1 MHEHAQASGT
11 ERTAR
16 RSKRSAGQE
25 YGDLDPGLELG
36 GIELPPMDPV
46 IRAECLARLEREG
59 MLQPPVHGLRWL
71 DKVLAARELVPP
83 GWRPTALAL
92 RRRLLPIALERA
104 DRLACDFYPDD
115 EDTED
120 LLVPLKP
127 RDPVVAGMV
136 RKTNRQAAMRCRV
149 CGALAIKPPVNLP
162 PGLCAKHL
170 APAFIHWLAQKLG
183 EEQPV
188 SSRAKKTPIATTPAV
203 RLPAPFVRSWLD
215 HAGPVG
221 TDGVRER
228 LAAARS
234 GRGVTLDAFDQARV
248 AAWLRSLEPRLQQET
263 HAMDA

>member
-1 MHEHAQASGT
+1 MAQASNT

-16 RSKRSAGQE
+16 RRSRNGAQT
-25 YGDLDPGLELG
+25 YGDLDPGLPLG

-92 RRRLLPIALERA
+92 RRRLLPIARECA
-104 DRLACDFYPDD
+104 NRLACDFYPDD

-127 RDPVVAGMV
+127 RDRVVAGMV
-136 RKTNRQAAMRCRV
+136 RKANRQAAARCRV
-149 CGALAIKPPVNLP
+149 CGALAVTPPEGLP
-162 PGLCAKHL
+162 PGLCSKHL
-170 APAFIHWLAQKLG
+170 APSLIHWFAHELG

-188 SSRAKKTPIATTPAV
+188 ISRAKKTPIATTPAV
-203 RLPAPFVRSWLD
+203 RLPALLVRRWLD